1 MKIETRRLV
10 LRNFKEEDINDYFTI
25 VSQKNVG
32 PRCGWEPCTDKNVAM
47 DKLMEDT
54 TKQYKFAIEL
64 KDCNEVIGCVEIL
77 DLVNLD
83 KYPFVKESDMKDVKE
98 VGFFINEYYWNKGYM
113 TEALDVIIA
122 TCFEVLGYKAVVA
135 SYYEPNVASGKVQS
149 KCGMKC
155 VGKLKDY
162 TTWYETNEP
171 CDLVMMQILA
181 EDYNKNKTNKEI
193 EISE

>member
-1 MKIETRRLV
+1 MKIESRRLV

-47 DKLMEDT
+47 EMLMKDT
-54 TKQYKFAIEL
+54 AKEYKFAIEL
-64 KDCNEVIGCVEIL
+64 KDSNEVIGCVEIL

-113 TEALDVIIA
+113 TEALDVILA
-122 TCFEVLGYKAVVA
+122 TCFEVLGYRAVVA

-162 TTWYETNEP
+162 TTWYETNDP
-171 CDLVMMQILA
+171 CDLVMMQIVV